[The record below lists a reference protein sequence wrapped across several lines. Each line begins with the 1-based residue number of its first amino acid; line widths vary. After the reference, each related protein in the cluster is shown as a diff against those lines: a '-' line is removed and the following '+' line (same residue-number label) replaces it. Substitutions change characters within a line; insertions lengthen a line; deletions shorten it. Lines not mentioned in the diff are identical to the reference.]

1 MLPLRKNE
9 LLKHIFLTIFL
20 CSFLWVNAFG
30 QTPFCDI
37 RKKNEVVESKN
48 KPKLAVEFE
57 KNIDFKIT
65 ARKLELRKGDV
76 LKLFYA
82 FYNKGNSS
90 VWIPNYPS
98 INLEGAKLNE
108 RFDDCSFGV
117 SPLDYSLLGNSS
129 YSVQDIEYL
138 IGCENVESTRRRY
151 SSNEKINFDKG
162 FFDTV
167 SNECI
172 DVKNNGKIFI
182 SLDLSNNNVVVSPK
196 KRNKND
202 DVYPQ
207 FPTAIGEIKS
217 NVLEISILPN

>member
-1 MLPLRKNE
+1 MLPLKKNE

-20 CSFLWVNAFG
+20 CLFLWVEASS
-30 QTPFCDI
+30 QTLFCDP
-37 RKKNEVVESKN
+37 RRKNEVVESKT

-57 KNIDFKIT
+57 KIIEFKIT

-90 VWIPNYPS
+90 IWIRNLPEINISIRSRFTSSLFAPSPIDYTAVANQNYEVHE
-98 INLEGAKLNE
+98 LEY
-108 RFDDCSFGV
+108 F
-117 SPLDYSLLGNSS
+117 
-129 YSVQDIEYL
+129 
-138 IGCENVESTRRRY
+138 IGCENIESYWRRY
-151 SSNEKINFDKG
+151 SSDRKTNFDKG
-162 FFDTV
+162 FFDNI

-172 DVKNNGKIFI
+172 DVKSNEKIYI
-182 SLDLSNNNVVVSPK
+182 SLALSNNYVVVSPK

-207 FPTAIGEIKS
+207 FPTAVGNIKS